1 MFSRLIPV
9 PASTSLASTTK
20 MTQPEP
26 NYKRHTARYRARRRA
41 ADILFEA
48 ESRDVDPVAIVED
61 RVELARDPENGVAP
75 IADYTREIVSGAAEE
90 LDDIDDAI
98 ARYLSS
104 EWSLERIPAVDRA
117 IMRVAVWEILFNA
130 DVPNATA
137 LVEVSSLPR
146 NTPMTRQ
153 HLISTLCWMTLSRPS
168 LRIAQWTRHLPRNLK
183 NPLRL
188 RKTKATPSSVC
199 AFRGSPKL
207 RPIIL
212 RGLAGVLS

>member
-75 IADYTREIVSGAAEE
+75 VADYTREIVSGAAEE

-137 LVEVSSLPR
+137 LVEGVELASEYSNDKAAPYIHAVLDDVIQAQSADS
-146 NTPMTRQ
+146 PMDSASAEESEEPAETAEDEGD
-153 HLISTLCWMTLSRPS
+153 SE
-168 LRIAQWTRHLPRNLK
+168 
-183 NPLRL
+183 
-188 RKTKATPSSVC
+188 
-199 AFRGSPKL
+199 
-207 RPIIL
+207 
-212 RGLAGVLS
+212 

>member
-1 MFSRLIPV
+1 
-9 PASTSLASTTK
+9 

-75 IADYTREIVSGAAEE
+75 VADYTREIVSGAAEE

-104 EWSLERIPAVDRA
+104 EWSLERIPAVVRA

-137 LVEVSSLPR
+137 LVEGVELASEYSNDKAAPYIHAVLDDVIQAQSADS
-146 NTPMTRQ
+146 PMDSASAEESEEPAETAEDEGD
-153 HLISTLCWMTLSRPS
+153 SE
-168 LRIAQWTRHLPRNLK
+168 
-183 NPLRL
+183 
-188 RKTKATPSSVC
+188 
-199 AFRGSPKL
+199 
-207 RPIIL
+207 
-212 RGLAGVLS
+212 

>member
-1 MFSRLIPV
+1 
-9 PASTSLASTTK
+9 
-20 MTQPEP
+20 MTRPEP

-90 LDDIDDAI
+90 LDAIDDAI

-137 LVEVSSLPR
+137 LVEGVELASEYSNDKAAPYIHAVLDDVIQSQSADS
-146 NTPMTRQ
+146 PMAPASAEEAEEPAETAE
-153 HLISTLCWMTLSRPS
+153 TEGDTE
-168 LRIAQWTRHLPRNLK
+168 
-183 NPLRL
+183 
-188 RKTKATPSSVC
+188 
-199 AFRGSPKL
+199 
-207 RPIIL
+207 
-212 RGLAGVLS
+212 

>member
-137 LVEVSSLPR
+137 LVEGVELASEYSNDKAAPYIHAVLDDVIQAQSADS
-146 NTPMTRQ
+146 PMDSASAEESEEPAETAEDEGD
-153 HLISTLCWMTLSRPS
+153 SE
-168 LRIAQWTRHLPRNLK
+168 
-183 NPLRL
+183 
-188 RKTKATPSSVC
+188 
-199 AFRGSPKL
+199 
-207 RPIIL
+207 
-212 RGLAGVLS
+212 